1 LAAAPEA
8 AKEDTS
14 MATNASN
21 AVQIQQ
27 LIKKAGKAGW
37 SVVRQGKAYPAQ
49 KCAGCGAPTGL
60 TFEKNGK
67 RVVRCFRNCSK

>member
-1 LAAAPEA
+1 M
-8 AKEDTS
+8 DT
-14 MATNASN
+14 NGKNVILIHHLVRKAS
-21 AVQIQQ
+21 
-27 LIKKAGKAGW
+27 KAGW
-37 SVVRQGKAYPAQ
+37 SVVKQGNSYPAQ